1 MGDLGWPIDKGQ
13 LKFIVSTFIQQ
24 MDIKSPFKEN
34 MPGDEWLNLFQN
46 HWKHCLL
53 QRKPDYVTLAC
64 AKGLNEEVLH
74 GFFTMLE
81 NLLDTLAIKDM
92 SERFFNLD
100 ETGLS
105 LDPKK
110 KCAFYHRCT
119 KNAQMILPTEGKTMY
134 TLLFCGNAAGSY
146 MPPYVIYKGLS
157 AKVFDTWM
165 VGGQHLAMLTKVDG
179 WKTMFLKHG
188 LKMYF

>member
-1 MGDLGWPIDKGQ
+1 MDFLQCLKIFWILQALRTCQKG
-13 LKFIVSTFIQQ
+13 S
-24 MDIKSPFKEN
+24 
-34 MPGDEWLNLFQN
+34 
-46 HWKHCLL
+46 
-53 QRKPDYVTLAC
+53 
-64 AKGLNEEVLH
+64 
-74 GFFTMLE
+74 
-81 NLLDTLAIKDM
+81 
-92 SERFFNLD
+92 LD

-165 VGGQHLAMLTKVDG
+165 IGGPEGTSCNVTKRDCVE
-179 WKTMFLKHG
+179 KTMFLKHG